1 MLSVALTGNVAAGKS
16 EVASLWVAAGVP
28 VVSADE
34 LARQAVLPGTPGLSE
49 VRAAFGE
56 DVIGADGTLDR
67 SALRGKV
74 FADPEE
80 RRRLEAILHP
90 KIRELRTAW
99 REERAAE
106 GAALVVA
113 EIPLLFEKEL
123 DSAFDVTV
131 VVHATEDVR
140 RRRLMERRGLAEE
153 EAGGIMSAQ
162 MDAAEKR
169 RRADIVIENDG
180 SLEALE
186 ERAAAVLQQLRERAE
201 IEPMRLDLHLHT
213 KGSWDCLSDPHA
225 VLERALGVGLHR
237 IAITDHDGVE
247 VALRMA
253 GEFPHLI
260 IPGEEV
266 KTAEGIDVVGL
277 YLTEE
282 IPKGTRAHETI
293 DRIRQQGGI
302 PYLPHPYAGGK
313 GGGGRFAEELAAR
326 VDVVE
331 VFNARL
337 HPGRLNG
344 PALELA
350 RRHDRLRGA
359 GSDAHT
365 IGELGGASV
374 SVPRHAN
381 TPTALLRAL
390 RSGQVWG
397 RTASNLVHLASTWAK
412 IRKRFPGA

>member
-1 MLSVALTGNVAAGKS
+1 VLSVALTGNVAAGKS
-16 EVASLWVAAGVP
+16 AVASFWVAAGVP

-34 LARQAVLPGTPGLSE
+34 LARQAVLPGTPGLTE

-56 DVIGADGTLDR
+56 VVMAPDGTLDR
-67 SALRGKV
+67 AALRGQV
-74 FADPEE
+74 FADPEAML
-80 RRRLEAILHP
+80 RLEAILHP
-90 KIRELRTAW
+90 KIGGLRMAW
-99 REERAAE
+99 REERMAE

-113 EIPLLFEKEL
+113 EIPLLFEKKL
-123 DSAFDVTV
+123 DSSFDVTV
-131 VVHATEDVR
+131 VVHAPEDVR
-140 RRRLMERRGLAEE
+140 LRRLMERRGLAGE
-153 EAGGIMSAQ
+153 EASQIMSAQ
-162 MDAAEKR
+162 MDAGEKR

-186 ERAAAVLQQLRERAE
+186 RNATAVLQQLRERAG

-225 VLERALGVGLHR
+225 VLERALAEGLHR
-237 IAITDHDGVE
+237 IAITDHNRVE

-253 GEFPHLI
+253 EEFPHLI

-313 GGGGRFAEELAAR
+313 GGGGKFAEELAAR

-350 RRHDRLRGA
+350 RRHSRLQGA

-365 IGELGGASV
+365 VGELGGASV
-374 SVPRHAN
+374 TVPRHAN
-381 TPTALLRAL
+381 TPEALLEAL
-390 RSGQVWG
+390 RTGQVFG
-397 RTASNLVHLASTWAK
+397 QTASNLVHLASTWAK
-412 IRKRFPGA
+412 IRKRLPGA